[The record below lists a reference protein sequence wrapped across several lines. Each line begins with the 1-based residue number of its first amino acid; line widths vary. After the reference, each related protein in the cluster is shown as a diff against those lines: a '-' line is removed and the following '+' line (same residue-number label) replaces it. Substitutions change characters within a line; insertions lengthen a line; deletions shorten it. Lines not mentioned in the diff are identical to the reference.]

1 LSKLSLGLNK
11 NTIIGRSSQPIG
23 VFDSGLG
30 GLSILKALKDK
41 LPNERFVYYG
51 DTAHLPYGDKSE
63 STLKEYVSSI
73 ISFLNQQNCK
83 LIVVACN
90 SASILDKAIA
100 YPLNLLP
107 YFREFLTFQYIVVIS
122 K

>member
-1 LSKLSLGLNK
+1 MG
-11 NTIIGRSSQPIG
+11 PIG

-63 STLKEYVSSI
+63 NTLKEYVSSI
-73 ISFLNQQNCK
+73 FSFLN
-83 LIVVACN
+83 
-90 SASILDKAIA
+90 
-100 YPLNLLP
+100 
-107 YFREFLTFQYIVVIS
+107 S
-122 K
+122 KDPALVLVHDL